1 MAKGKDNNDVQR
13 SELHERLRQL
23 ESELAGVHSK
33 LAKLGPGEA
42 LPGLFVLVD
51 IGSQVAALPSSLVL
65 EVVRLVKTT
74 PLPEAPAHVLG
85 TFVYRGEPALAIDL
99 KRYLGD
105 PKHEPDVDA
114 HMIVLSTARP
124 VALVVDRVRA
134 LVDAPK
140 VAEAPEGAPRW
151 FSSPLVAALCHA
163 EGELVAVLR
172 VEPLIDGV
180 PS

>member
-1 MAKGKDNNDVQR
+1 M
-13 SELHERLRQL
+13 
-23 ESELAGVHSK
+23 HSK

-51 IGSQVAALPSSLVL
+51 IGAQVAALPSSMVL

-74 PLPEAPAHVLG
+74 PLPESPAHVLG
-85 TFVYRGEPALAIDL
+85 SFVYRGEPALALDL
-99 KRYLGD
+99 KRYLGLTET
-105 PKHEPDVDA
+105 EPDVDA
-114 HMIVLSTARP
+114 HMVVLSTSP
-124 VALVVDRVRA
+124 TVALVVDRVRA

-151 FSSPLVAALCHA
+151 FNSPLVAALCHA

-172 VEPLIDGV
+172 VETLIDGV